1 MPSTNFEDEKA
12 AFRQFYDS
20 KQTLLVQS
28 CESYRTLIKA
38 LLTSQGIVVSKVE
51 ARVKDREECIRKFF
65 RKYLPSLEEQGQP
78 YEIAPHI
85 TDLIGLRV
93 VCLYEDELA
102 KVAEL
107 LRTHLEVISVTDK
120 VGEMENSEGRFGYKG
135 LHMDLRLA
143 VPRADMPEY
152 KLYSDF
158 PFEVQLR
165 TIVQDSWSVLDHKIK
180 YKKAIPI
187 ALKRRINLLAAL
199 FELADREFRQIRDE
213 TAAAIEA
220 EQAGPEPDSEPGAGA
235 ELEPV
240 GQSEQSAL
248 EGTQPSPEPES
259 VQAARSAAAG
269 ELTVFSFLRIAQ
281 HFFKAFTFEPHK
293 ADGFVQEILQ
303 WQPSI
308 TRRDF
313 NEHLRSTFG
322 RVKQYKND
330 FEARDPSHTMNPFT
344 VMRHCLYLAD
354 PDVFGGAL
362 TAVAR
367 SNFDSWL
374 QEQNVDEAKKVAEA
388 NF

>member
-1 MPSTNFEDEKA
+1 MPSINFEDEKA
-12 AFRQFYDS
+12 AFRKFYDE

-38 LLTSQGIVVSKVE
+38 LLTSEAIAVSKVE

-65 RKYLPSLEEQGQP
+65 RKYLPALEEQRQP

-102 KVAEL
+102 VVAEL
-107 LRTHLEVISVTDK
+107 LRSHLTVISVTDK

-143 VPRADMPEY
+143 VPRTDMPEY

-220 EQAGPEPDSEPGAGA
+220 EQAGPEPESELGA
-235 ELEPV
+235 ESELEGASANEQPELE
-240 GQSEQSAL
+240 GIQSA
-248 EGTQPSPEPES
+248 PES
-259 VQAARSAAAG
+259 KPAQAARPAAAS

-330 FEARDPSHTMNPFT
+330 FESRDPSHTMNPFT

-354 PDVFGGAL
+354 PGVFGSAL

-367 SNFDSWL
+367 ASFDSWL
-374 QEQNVDEAKKVAEA
+374 QEQSADASTKLTEA
-388 NF
+388 N

>member
-1 MPSTNFEDEKA
+1 MPSINFEDEKA
-12 AFRQFYDS
+12 AFRKFYDE

-38 LLTSQGIVVSKVE
+38 LLTSEAIAVSKVE

-65 RKYLPSLEEQGQP
+65 RKYLPALEEQRQP

-102 KVAEL
+102 VVAEL
-107 LRTHLEVISVTDK
+107 LRSHLTVISVTDK

-143 VPRADMPEY
+143 VPRTDMPEY

-220 EQAGPEPDSEPGAGA
+220 EQAGPEPESELGLSRSWKERAP
-235 ELEPV
+235 
-240 GQSEQSAL
+240 
-248 EGTQPSPEPES
+248 TNNPSWKEFSRHLSRNRLKRLAPLRQASLPCS
-259 VQAARSAAAG
+259 VSCG
-269 ELTVFSFLRIAQ
+269 
-281 HFFKAFTFEPHK
+281 
-293 ADGFVQEILQ
+293 
-303 WQPSI
+303 
-308 TRRDF
+308 
-313 NEHLRSTFG
+313 LRSTSSRLSPSSRTRLTVLFKRYCNG
-322 RVKQYKND
+322 SHRSR
-330 FEARDPSHTMNPFT
+330 EEISTSICAR
-344 VMRHCLYLAD
+344 RLAE
-354 PDVFGGAL
+354 
-362 TAVAR
+362 
-367 SNFDSWL
+367 SNSTRMIL
-374 QEQNVDEAKKVAEA
+374 SRAIPVTR
-388 NF
+388 